1 MNCLYLDIGN
11 VRIEN
16 SKFMYTVN
24 VKQNQK
30 IYLYFLFISLDLF
43 DFENFFSFQKKI
55 LNKG

>member
-11 VRIEN
+11 VKIEN